1 MVAEK
6 VVVAMSGGV
15 DSSVAAL
22 LLVQAGYQ
30 VVGVTMKL
38 HNSPPAGPQ
47 SNNRGCCTIDDVE
60 DARMV
65 CHRLGVPHYVFNLQR
80 EFQSFV
86 VDYFCNEYQRGRTP
100 HPCIAC
106 NDKIKFSFLLERARF
121 LDAGHVA
128 TGHYARIEPG
138 PEGLRLLKGVDG
150 HKDQSY
156 VLYGM
161 GQWELAHTLT
171 PIGSYPKDEIRRMA
185 LEADFPNAQKADS
198 QDICFIPSGDYREFL
213 RGRVTPRPGHIVDT
227 EGNILGEHA
236 GIENF
241 TVGQR
246 RRLGLAAN
254 PGSEP
259 AEGIGSN
266 GPLYV
271 TEIDPESN
279 QVTVGPEEELYSDCL
294 WASEVNYV
302 SDREPASGVDVNV
315 KIRYK
320 SPETEATLHPHGSH
334 VMVRFRQPQRAITPG
349 QAVVFYRG
357 DEVLGG
363 ARISGPV
370 PPAGAGAGDHGTGP
384 A

>member
-1 MVAEK
+1 MAQEK
-6 VVVAMSGGV
+6 VIVAMSGGV

-22 LLVQAGYQ
+22 ILKEAGYQ

-38 HNSPPAGPQ
+38 HNSPPPDLQ
-47 SNNRGCCTIDDVE
+47 SNYRGCCTIDDVE

-65 CHRLGVPHYVFNLQR
+65 CNRLGVPHYVFNLQR

-86 VDYFCNEYQRGRTP
+86 VDYFCDEYQRGRTP

-106 NDKIKFSFLLERARF
+106 NDKIKFKFLLERARF
-121 LDAGHVA
+121 LDASHVA

-138 PEGLRLLKGVDG
+138 PDGLRLLKGVDAN
-150 HKDQSY
+150 KDQSY

-161 GQWELAHTLT
+161 GQWELAHTMT
-171 PIGSYPKDEIRRMA
+171 PIGSYPKEEIRWMA
-185 LEADFPNAQKADS
+185 THAEFPNADKPDS

-213 RGRVTPRPGHIVDT
+213 REHVTPRPGHIVDS
-227 EGNILGEHA
+227 EGNIIGEHT

-246 RRLGLAAN
+246 RGLGLAGQA
-254 PGSEP
+254 
-259 AEGIGSN
+259 
-266 GPLYV
+266 PLYV
-271 TEIDPESN
+271 TRIDSESN
-279 QVTVGPEEELYSDCL
+279 QVAVGPEAELYSDCL
-294 WASEVNYV
+294 WASEVYYI
-302 SDREPASGVDVNV
+302 SDREPADGAEVSV

-320 SPETEATLHPHGSH
+320 SPECEGTLHPHGSRA
-334 VMVRFRQPQRAITPG
+334 MVRFRQPQRAITPG
-349 QAVVFYRG
+349 QAAVFYRG

-363 ARISGPV
+363 GRISGSVDPAR
-370 PPAGAGAGDHGTGP
+370 AGAIDGTTSS